1 MSSMVPGDFGLEA
14 VVDGDATPVVQLD
27 ADSV

>member
-1 MSSMVPGDFGLEA
+1 MSLVVPGDFGLEA